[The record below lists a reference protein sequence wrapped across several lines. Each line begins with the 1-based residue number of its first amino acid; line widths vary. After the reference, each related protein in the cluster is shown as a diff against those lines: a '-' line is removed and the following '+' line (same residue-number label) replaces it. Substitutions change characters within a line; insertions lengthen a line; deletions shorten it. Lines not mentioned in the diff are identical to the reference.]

1 MQLSDM
7 QPEYLERVAADN
19 GYRPADHFADQ
30 SGRPWITWSDGGA
43 HVIAVPT
50 PTTTPIKSWPSGR
63 SARSPRRC
71 PGLARS
77 AAVGPSSPSGAG

>member
-43 HVIAVPT
+43 HVIAVPD
-50 PTTTPIKSWPSGR
+50 PYHYADQVLAQRQIGSLAAKMSGT
-63 SARSPRRC
+63 
-71 PGLARS
+71 ARS